1 MPRYNEARAP
11 SAGFMPGANIF
22 VPIVVARRREQDEDL
37 VAVVEQAGLD
47 VRR

>member
-1 MPRYNEARAP
+1 
-11 SAGFMPGANIF
+11 MPGANIF
-22 VPIVVARRREQDEDL
+22 VPVVTRRRREMFEDL